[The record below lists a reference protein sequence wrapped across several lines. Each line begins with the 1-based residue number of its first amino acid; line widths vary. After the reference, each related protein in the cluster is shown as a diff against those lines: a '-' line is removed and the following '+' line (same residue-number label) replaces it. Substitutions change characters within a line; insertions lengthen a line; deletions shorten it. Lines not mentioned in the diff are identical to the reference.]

1 MQNFIIE
8 RTQEYINAIA
18 DTINSKQKAVEEIFV
33 SHGKEK
39 TENWE
44 KYDGSAW
51 GGYDIWGWF
60 KFEVT
65 IPEELDGKTAV
76 VEFKET
82 ARDSWARSETQMA
95 AYVNGHIKC
104 GIDSNHRLI
113 YLSQKAKAGD
123 KYVIEMRAYSGMQ
136 QNKTEIKPVLC
147 MHNHNL
153 QSLYFNLRAALV
165 AAKMHP
171 EDNDYRIKI
180 ENYLTATLNMIDLRL
195 PGSEDYLNSC
205 QAANEYMEKE
215 FYGKYC
221 GYREG
226 GPIVGCVGS
235 THIDVAWLW
244 NLEQTRQKAVR
255 SFASV
260 IDLMDRYP
268 EYIFTSSQPQLYK
281 FVKEEEPELYEK
293 IKEKVKEG
301 RWEVEG
307 AMWLEADCN
316 LSSGESLIRQILHG
330 KRFIKEEFGKESKIL
345 WLPDV
350 FGYSA
355 ALPQILK
362 KSGIDTFVTSKISW
376 NEYNTIPYD
385 TFNWQGID
393 GTEIF
398 TQFIIGA
405 HPNVSLE
412 KVERFSTYSASI
424 QPLTLEYSW
433 RKYHQKDINNEILTS
448 YGYGDGGGGANEEML
463 EFQRRTAKSIP
474 GSPTSRLT
482 KAADCIAR
490 IKENVKGKKLPKWVG
505 ELYLEMHRG
514 TYTSM
519 AKNKKFNR
527 MCEHLLAHTET
538 VSLINKELTGG
549 KYPKESLYNS
559 WEKVLLNQFHDII
572 PGSSI
577 KEVYEDSD
585 RDYAQVISENTNLS
599 RDAIS
604 NIAENVCE
612 KGVLVYNPTSFER
625 SEEVEFDGKRIFA
638 ENIPA
643 YGYKVVKDNLLAEDI
658 SISENRIEND
668 YYILEIDEKGAFS
681 RIFDKKNSREMLKP
695 GERGNVIYAY
705 DDHPFKFDNWEM
717 CAYYPEQKWEVGDV
731 VSTEICGNSLKIT
744 KKFMNSTIC
753 QSITVYGNTPR
764 IDIKN
769 DIDWN
774 EHHII
779 LRSLFPVDIDAGKAT
794 FEIQYGA
801 VERPTHM
808 NTSWE
813 AAKFEVCAHKWM
825 DYSENGYGVALLNDC
840 KYGCDI
846 HDGVMGL
853 TLLKCGTYPNE
864 NADIGKHEF
873 TYSLMAHS
881 GSWQEGG
888 VVKEAFALNCP
899 LIAAKSE
906 GKGNLPANYSFI
918 SSSVENVIISAVK
931 EAQDGEDIIVRAYEA
946 CGRRTNVKIETGFDI
961 KSVSESDFVEAEEF
975 AQIKA
980 DGNTFEVTMKPYEIK
995 TFRIKRA

>member
-1 MQNFIIE
+1 MQNFIVD
-8 RTQEYINAIA
+8 RTPEDLNVI
-18 DTINSKQKAVEEIFV
+18 DSTLNSCPVSIEEICV
-33 SHGKEK
+33 SDGKEK
-39 TENWE
+39 TGDWK

-51 GGYDIWGWF
+51 GGYNIWGWF

-65 IPEELDGKTAV
+65 IPEHFAGKIAV

-82 ARDSWARSETQMA
+82 ARNSWATSETQAA

-113 YLSQKAKAGD
+113 YLSQNAKAGD
-123 KYVIEMRAYSGMQ
+123 KYTVELRAYSGMQ
-136 QNKTEIKPVLC
+136 QFKTEIKPVLC
-147 MHNHNL
+147 VHNTNL
-153 QSLYFNLRAALV
+153 QDLYYNLRAALV
-165 AAKMHP
+165 AAEMHP

-180 ENYLTATLNMIDLRL
+180 ENYLTATLNLIDLRN
-195 PGSEDYLNSC
+195 PGSEDYMKSC
-205 QAANEYMEKE
+205 DVANDYMEKE

-226 GPIVGCVGS
+226 GPVVGCVGS

-255 SFASV
+255 SFSSV

-293 IKEKVKEG
+293 IKEKVAEG

-362 KSGIDTFVTSKISW
+362 KSGVDTFVTSKISW

-385 TFNWQGID
+385 TFNWKGID

-412 KVERFSTYSASI
+412 KVQRFSTYSASI

-482 KAADCIAR
+482 KAADCIDR

-527 MCEHLLAHTET
+527 MCEHLLTHAET
-538 VSLINKELTGG
+538 VSLMNKLLCGG
-549 KYPKESLYNS
+549 NYPKESLYNS

-585 RDYAQVISENTNLS
+585 RDYAQVISENAALS
-599 RDAIS
+599 DGAIS
-604 NIAENVCE
+604 GIAQNVCE

-625 SEEVEFDGKRIFA
+625 SEEITFGGEKIFA
-638 ENIPA
+638 KNIPA
-643 YGYKVVKDNLLAEDI
+643 YGYKVIAPAKTESRAK
-658 SISENRIEND
+658 ISEKCIEND
-668 YYILEIDEKGAFS
+668 FYILEIDEKGAFS
-681 RIFDKKNSREMLKP
+681 RIYDKKNGREVLKA

-731 VSTEICGNSLKIT
+731 ISTQVADGSLKIT

-753 QSITVYGNTPR
+753 QTIKVYDNSPR
-764 IDIKN
+764 IDIEN

-779 LRSLFPVDIDAGKAT
+779 LRSLMPVDIDAGKAT

-801 VERPTHM
+801 VERPDHM

-825 DYSENGYGVALLNDC
+825 DYSENGYGVAMLNDC

-873 TYSLMAHS
+873 TYSIMAHS

-899 LIAAKSE
+899 LIAVKAE
-906 GKGNLPANYSFI
+906 GKGNLPAEYSFI
-918 SSSVENVIISAVK
+918 SSDCENVVISAVK
-931 EAQDGEDIIVRAYEA
+931 EAQDGEDIIVRVYES
-946 CGRRTNVKIETGFDI
+946 CGRRTNATVKTGFDI
-961 KSVSESDFVEAEEF
+961 KAVYDSSFVETEEF
-975 AQIKA
+975 AEISA
-980 DGNTFEVTMKPYEIK
+980 NGNSFEFTMKPYEIK
-995 TFRIKRA
+995 TLRIKRG